1 MAASGNKQ
9 CKPMKAYTE
18 SLYAVE
24 KEMIHLSGTS
34 KVSVSRFSKHCW
46 QCSTLVK
53 LQEKARSSRPEVF
66 CKKGV
71 LENFANH
78 RCFPV
83 NFAKRS
89 RTSFFIEHLQWLLLK
104 S

>member
-1 MAASGNKQ
+1 MAASGSKQ

-24 KEMIHLSGTS
+24 KEMIYLNGTS

-53 LQEKARSSRPEVF
+53 WQEKARSSRPEVF

-78 RCFPV
+78 
-83 NFAKRS
+83 FAKRS
-89 RTSFFIEHLQWLLLK
+89 RTSFFIEHLWWLLLK